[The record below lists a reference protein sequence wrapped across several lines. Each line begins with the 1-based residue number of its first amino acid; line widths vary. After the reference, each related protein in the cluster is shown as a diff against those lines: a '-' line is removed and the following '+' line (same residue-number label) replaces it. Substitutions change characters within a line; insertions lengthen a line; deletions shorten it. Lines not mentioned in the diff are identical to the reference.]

1 MKRYTIC
8 ARVCQTGSFSFSEK
22 IFTLSYSIIIMKQEL
37 FKKGEV
43 GSMIYT
49 LTTNPAI
56 DMNILSNG
64 IQGKVVNRTYGAVY
78 TPNGKGLNV
87 SYCLKRFQMQSAVL
101 GFFGDFS
108 GRYIIEE
115 TKKRMVKTYPIW
127 VDDTT
132 RINIFLNDGKQ
143 EYKFV
148 NEGAYVPPKKQT
160 DMCKLIEG
168 LTNLETLVI
177 SGSLPKGIKDQFY
190 TRILEICWKKQAAVI
205 LDISSSYLK
214 ELMHYRPY
222 LIKPNDEEIKEI
234 FGIIMRDEEDIKD
247 VLRFLHEKGAQ
258 NILLTLGE
266 RGSYFYNGR
275 SIYCAGTKKVS
286 LVSSACAGDASLA
299 GFLSIWLERPYEI
312 ELALKRSAAAGANVA
327 ESNGLGLMD
336 KVEDYSKEITV
347 RKVE

>member
-1 MKRYTIC
+1 
-8 ARVCQTGSFSFSEK
+8 
-22 IFTLSYSIIIMKQEL
+22 
-37 FKKGEV
+37 
-43 GSMIYT
+43 MIYT

-56 DMNILSNG
+56 DMNIFSNG
-64 IQGKVVNRTYGAVY
+64 IQGKAVNRTFGAVY

-87 SYCLKRFQMQSAVL
+87 SYCLKRFRTQSAVI

-115 TKKRMVKTYPIW
+115 TEKRFIETYPVW
-127 VDDTT
+127 VEGTT
-132 RINIFLNDGKQ
+132 RINIFLNDGDQ

-148 NEGAYVPPKKQT
+148 NEGSYVPPEKQR

-168 LTNLETLVI
+168 LADLETLII
-177 SGSLPKGIKDQFY
+177 SGSLPKGIENQFY
-190 TRILEICWKKQAAVI
+190 DEILEICRKRHVTVI
-205 LDISSSYLK
+205 LDISSSYLD

-222 LIKPNDEEIKEI
+222 LIKPNDEEIKDI
-234 FGIIMRDEEDIKD
+234 FGIIMRDENDIRD
-247 VLRFLHEKGAQ
+247 VLQYLHEKGAQ

-266 RGSYFYNGR
+266 RGSYFYNGE
-275 SIYCAGTKKVS
+275 SIYRAGTKKVK

-312 ELALKRSAAAGANVA
+312 ETALKRSAAVGANVA

-336 KVEDYSKEITV
+336 KVDDYAREIIV